1 MRGRRSEGERGQ
13 GWPSA
18 ELGLRGLARACFGII
33 AIDAKTKDSRETE
46 TRFFLAE
53 EGAVS
58 RFRKANGGR
67 VGQMKNEE

>member
-1 MRGRRSEGERGQ
+1 MGNSSSCTVANTTTR
-13 GWPSA
+13 
-18 ELGLRGLARACFGII
+18 FGII
-33 AIDAKTKDSRETE
+33 AIDAKTPDSRETE

-58 RFRKANGGR
+58 RFRNADGGR